1 MVETYKHLNAHTHTD
16 HNELHTT
23 RKWWRSNVVSADGR
37 RLRFFHS
44 FSHLPPPP
52 KRPRTDGTDT
62 ADSARLLFN
71 AWRSFY
77 FNTARFAV
85 VWFVWFASHRN
96 WSNYLAIIIYVPS
109 LAGCCCCCYTHSFF
123 LLWPETQQSGKLI
136 VVNQYTSLENCL
148 WLLLPPNGDCGSGW
162 KWPFS
167 SSAQEQHACK
177 FQGCAVSL
185 CSEFQNNQKGYSTP
199 GTKSRSN
206 FTQSGNQRLKT

>member
-1 MVETYKHLNAHTHTD
+1 MMALECS
-16 HNELHTT
+16 ERWWPTT
-23 RKWWRSNVVSADGR
+23 AISTPFPTR
-37 RLRFFHS
+37 R
-44 FSHLPPPP
+44 PQ
-52 KRPRTDGTDT
+52 RPRTDVDPPVGTDT
-62 ADSARLLFN
+62 ADPARLLFN

-96 WSNYLAIIIYVPS
+96 WSNYLVIIIYVPS
-109 LAGCCCCCYTHSFF
+109 LAGCCCCYTHSF
-123 LLWPETQQSGKLI
+123 LLWPETQQSGKWI

-167 SSAQEQHACK
+167 CSAQEQHACK
-177 FQGCAVSL
+177 FQGCAVFF
-185 CSEFQNNQKGYSTP
+185 CSGFQNNKKGYSMP

-206 FTQSGNQRLKT
+206 FTQSGTNGLKLKTACF